1 MRSFRTYW
9 GTLAYTLRRL
19 PDGAV
24 ALSLR
29 GDVAPPG
36 GIVVR
41 PPLPGPLAAVEVD
54 GRAHHAFD
62 ADGVTLRAAP
72 ADVVLRC

>member
-1 MRSFRTYW
+1 M
-9 GTLAYTLRRL
+9 LAYTLRRL
-19 PDGAV
+19 PDGAI

-36 GIVVR
+36 GIVLR
-41 PPLPGPLAAVEVD
+41 PPLPGPLVSVEVD
-54 GRAHHAFD
+54 GRAHAFD
-62 ADGVTLRAAP
+62 PAGITLRTSP